1 MTAGLK
7 QLDHSDLN
15 LLSGTANPMD
25 LDQPQSKS
33 GTPFALDILSL
44 TNEARNAYGLRRQEY
59 GRYRHHCTQRL
70 HRIRKTLGFTHG
82 KDKSYVARPIS
93 AENVT
98 DEKFLHLLLF
108 QAERAW
114 GYAMEIKALSVAL
127 DDTRKQSHYM
137 NRLKKAAKTAQQ
149 LEDICSTKTGLVD
162 VRTTLDAQAYAAL
175 MSGYVLFEA
184 QQWQGAL
191 EKFSAARAIYDKL
204 SLAGTSH
211 QEALCHAAMDEVD
224 PNIKFCG
231 YRLRLAK
238 DGVVDVEELVKMS
251 AANKGSGSDVLMRE
265 IEHLIDQTRKARAQ
279 DLESISWRSK
289 TLPLRNSKLAKAI
302 LAAQETASE
311 LNHTEGESK
320 EAQLELFDKVL
331 QAYAEA
337 EKHVKKALKEDAIA
351 AAKVK
356 SSKSEQ
362 NTAELNMI
370 ADFISYSSLRHAI
383 DRNLLLAKDIC
394 NKLEGD
400 EATDRNE
407 DVQYQNLVKAYDN
420 VVQNLAAIQDLPA
433 VAADMTLSAEV
444 ENKLW
449 YYKGWRCF
457 FTATAY
463 SKLSRHVEAIA
474 LFDRAQSY
482 STQIR
487 GGLGRSSGVSDEQ
500 DSFSVTEQELKDME
514 SKIRGRKCQVHAA
527 WYLENGQD
535 GDSLEDKLSSM
546 NLDEKSLDEPALIQ
560 RLDTYP
566 TSITSKANPTV
577 PHLVDFPP
585 SLQAIPAKP
594 LFFDIAFNHMDY
606 DHDALAAKAGHPRS
620 QQSESSGGWFGSIW
634 GRK

>member
-1 MTAGLK
+1 M
-7 QLDHSDLN
+7 QV
-15 LLSGTANPMD
+15 
-25 LDQPQSKS
+25 DQPNATK
-33 GTPFALDILSL
+33 GAPYTLDILSL
-44 TNEARNAYGLRRQEY
+44 TSEARNSYGLRRQEY

-82 KDKSYVARPIS
+82 KDKSFASRPIT
-93 AENVT
+93 AETVT
-98 DEKFLHLLLF
+98 DEKYLHLMLF

-127 DDTRKQSHYM
+127 DDTRKQQHYM
-137 NRLKKAAKTAQQ
+137 NRLKKAAKTASE
-149 LEDICSTKTGLVD
+149 LEALCSTKAGKVD
-162 VRTTLDAQAYAAL
+162 VRSALDAQAYSAL

-211 QEALCHAAMDEVD
+211 QEALCHAAMDEID
-224 PNIKFCG
+224 PNIRFCG

-238 DGVVDVEELVKMS
+238 DGVVNVEELVKMS

-265 IEHLIDQTRKARAQ
+265 IENLIAQTRQEKAQ
-279 DLESISWRSK
+279 DLESIHWRSK
-289 TLPLRNSKLAKAI
+289 VLPLKNPKLATAI
-302 LAAQETASE
+302 LAAQETAGE
-311 LNHTEGESK
+311 LNNLQGATS
-320 EAQLELFDKVL
+320 EAKMEHFDKVL

-351 AAKVK
+351 SAKVK

-362 NTAELNMI
+362 NTADLNMI
-370 ADFISYSSLRHAI
+370 ATYISYSILRNAI
-383 DRNLLLAKDIC
+383 DRNLLLAKDVY

-400 EATDRNE
+400 EATTDRNE
-407 DVQYQNLVKAYDN
+407 DVHYQNLVKAYDN
-420 VVQNLAAIQDLPA
+420 VVQNLTAIQEIPG
-433 VAADMTLSAEV
+433 VAADTLLASEV
-444 ENKLW
+444 GNKLV
-449 YYKGWRCF
+449 YYKAWRCF

-482 STQIR
+482 ATQIR
-487 GGLGRSSGVSDEQ
+487 SGLGRASSHGSGNDA
-500 DSFSVTEQELKDME
+500 DSFNVTEKDLQEIE

-527 WYLENGQD
+527 WYLENGKE
-535 GDSLEDKLSSM
+535 GGEGIEDKLSSM
-546 NLDEKSLDEPALIQ
+546 SLDEKSLDEPALIK
-560 RLDTYP
+560 RLDSYP

-585 SLQAIPAKP
+585 ALQPIPAKP

-606 DHDALAAKAGHPRS
+606 NHDALAERAGRPKAAQG
-620 QQSESSGGWFGSIW
+620 SETSGGGWFGSIW

>member
-1 MTAGLK
+1 ME
-7 QLDHSDLN
+7 
-15 LLSGTANPMD
+15 
-25 LDQPQSKS
+25 LDQPASK
-33 GTPFALDILSL
+33 GPFALDILSL

-70 HRIRKTLGFTHG
+70 HRIRKALGFTHG
-82 KDKSYVARPIS
+82 KDKSFIARPIT
-93 AENVT
+93 ADTIT
-98 DEKFLHLLLF
+98 DEKYLHLLLF

-137 NRLKKAAKTAQQ
+137 NRLKKAAKTAEH
-149 LEDICSTKTGLVD
+149 LENLCSTKFGKVD
-162 VRTTLDAQAYAAL
+162 VRSALDAQAYAAL
-175 MSGYVLFEA
+175 MSAYVLFEA

-211 QEALCHAAMDEVD
+211 QEALCHAAMDEID
-224 PNIKFCG
+224 PNIRFCG

-238 DGVVDVEELVKMS
+238 DGVVNVEELVKMS

-265 IEHLIDQTRKARAQ
+265 IENLISQTRQERAQ
-279 DLESISWRSK
+279 EVESIHWRSQ
-289 TLPLRNSKLAKAI
+289 TLPLKNAKLATAI
-302 LAAQETASE
+302 LAAQETAAENNGLEASTSE
-311 LNHTEGESK
+311 ARMEH
-320 EAQLELFDKVL
+320 FDKVL
-331 QAYAEA
+331 QAFTEA

-362 NTAELNMI
+362 NTADLNMI
-370 ADFISYSSLRHAI
+370 ATFISYSYLRHAI
-383 DRNLLLAKDIC
+383 DRNLLLARDIYD
-394 NKLEGD
+394 KLEGD
-400 EATDRNE
+400 QATTDRNE

-420 VVQNLAAIQDLPA
+420 VVQNLAAIQELPG
-433 VAADMTLSAEV
+433 VAADVKLSAEV
-444 ENKLW
+444 ENKVL

-474 LFDRAQSY
+474 LFDRAQAY
-482 STQIR
+482 ATQIR
-487 GGLGRSSGVSDEQ
+487 SGLGRSTGSESDV
-500 DSFSVTEQELKDME
+500 DSFNVTEKELQEME
-514 SKIRGRKCQVHAA
+514 GKIRGRKCQVHAA
-527 WYLENGQD
+527 WYLENGE
-535 GDSLEDKLSSM
+535 DSIEEKITSM
-546 NLDEKSLDEPALIQ
+546 SLDEKSLDEPALIK

-585 SLQAIPAKP
+585 ALQPIPAKP

-606 DHDALAAKAGHPRS
+606 NHDALAERS
-620 QQSESSGGWFGSIW
+620 GRPKQQNESAAGGWFGSIW

>member
-1 MTAGLK
+1 
-7 QLDHSDLN
+7 
-15 LLSGTANPMD
+15 MD
-25 LDQPQSKS
+25 LDLPASATTK
-33 GTPFALDILSL
+33 PYVLDILSL

-82 KDKSYVARPIS
+82 KDKAFVARPIT
-93 AENVT
+93 AETVT
-98 DEKFLHLLLF
+98 DEKYLHLLLF

-114 GYAMEIKALSVAL
+114 GYAMEIKAISVSL

-137 NRLKKAAKTAQQ
+137 ARLKKAAKIAQQ
-149 LEDICSTKTGLVD
+149 LESICSVKSGKVD
-162 VRTTLDAQAYAAL
+162 VRTALDAQAYSAV

-211 QEALCHAAMDEVD
+211 QEALCHAAMDEID

-251 AANKGSGSDVLMRE
+251 AANKGLGSDVLMRE
-265 IEHLIDQTRKARAQ
+265 IENLIAQTRQAKAQ

-289 TLPLRNSKLAKAI
+289 TLPLRNAKLATAI
-302 LAAQETASE
+302 LSAQEIAAEMKSQEGST
-311 LNHTEGESK
+311 TEAK
-320 EAQLELFDKVL
+320 LEQFDKVL
-331 QAYAEA
+331 QSYAEA
-337 EKHVKKALKEDAIA
+337 EKCVKSALKEDAIA

-370 ADFISYSSLRHAI
+370 ATFISYSGLRHAI
-383 DRNLLLAKDIC
+383 DRDLLLTEEIY
-394 NKLEGD
+394 NKLEGV
-400 EATDRNE
+400 EATADRSE

-420 VVQNLAAIQDLPA
+420 VVQNLTAIQELPGV
-433 VAADMTLSAEV
+433 VADVKLSAEV
-444 ENKLW
+444 DNKLL
-449 YYKGWRCF
+449 YYKGWRCY

-474 LFDRAQSY
+474 LFDRAQAYAS
-482 STQIR
+482 QIR
-487 GGLGRSSGVSDEQ
+487 SGISRSGSSSPES
-500 DSFSVTEQELKDME
+500 DSFDVPETELRELE
-514 SKIRGRKCQVHAA
+514 SRIRGRKCQVHAA

-535 GDSLEDKLSSM
+535 GDNIESKLSSM
-546 NLDEKSLDEPALIQ
+546 SLDEDKADEVALIE

-566 TSITSKANPTV
+566 SSMPSKAHAVV
-577 PHLVDFPP
+577 PHLVEFPP
-585 SLQAIPAKP
+585 NLQAIPAKP
-594 LFFDIAFNHMDY
+594 LFFDIAFNHMNY
-606 DHDALAAKAGHPRS
+606 QHDALAERAGRARAS
-620 QQSESSGGWFGSIW
+620 QQGESAGGWFGSIW

>member
-1 MTAGLK
+1 MEV
-7 QLDHSDLN
+7 
-15 LLSGTANPMD
+15 
-25 LDQPQSKS
+25 DQPKAQ
-33 GTPFALDILSL
+33 FQLDILSL

-82 KDKSYVARPIS
+82 KDKTFISRPIT
-93 AENVT
+93 AETVT
-98 DEKFLHLLLF
+98 DEKYLHLVLF

-127 DDTRKQSHYM
+127 DDTRKQTHYM
-137 NRLKKAAKTAQQ
+137 ARLKKAAKLAQS
-149 LEDICSTKTGLVD
+149 LEDLCSSKAGKVD
-162 VRTTLDAQAYAAL
+162 VRSTLDAQAYSAL
-175 MSGYVLFEA
+175 MSAYVSFEA
-184 QQWQGAL
+184 QEWQKAL

-204 SLAGTSH
+204 SLAGSSH
-211 QEALCHAAMDEVD
+211 QEALCHAALDEVD
-224 PNIKFCG
+224 PNIRFCG

-238 DGVVDVEELVKMS
+238 DGVINVEELVKMS
-251 AANKGSGSDVLMRE
+251 DANKGSGSDVLMRE
-265 IEHLIDQTRKARAQ
+265 IENLIAQTRKEKAQ
-279 DLESISWRSK
+279 DLQSLNWRSK
-289 TLPLRNSKLAKAI
+289 TLPLKNAKLATAI
-302 LAAQETASE
+302 LAAQETASQ
-311 LNHTEGESK
+311 LASAQGSTESK
-320 EAQLELFDKVL
+320 QEQFDKVL

-337 EKHVKKALKEDAIA
+337 DKQVKKALKEDAAA

-362 NTAELNMI
+362 NTAELNMV
-370 ADFISYSSLRHAI
+370 ATYISFSTLKHSI
-383 DRNLLLAKDIC
+383 DRNLVLAKDIY

-400 EATDRNE
+400 EATTDKNE

-420 VVQNLAAIQDLPA
+420 IVQNLAAIQELPG
-433 VAADMTLSAEV
+433 VAADMKLTSEV
-444 ENKLW
+444 ENKLTF
-449 YYKGWRCF
+449 YKGWRCF

-474 LFDRAQSY
+474 LFDRAQAY
-482 STQIR
+482 ATQIR
-487 GGLGRSSGVSDEQ
+487 SNLGRSSKPEA
-500 DSFSVTEQELKDME
+500 DSIDVTEQELADLE

-527 WYLENGQD
+527 WYLEAGHGENI
-535 GDSLEDKLSSM
+535 EDKLSSM
-546 NLDEKSLDEPALIQ
+546 SLDEKSLDEPALIK

-585 SLQAIPAKP
+585 ALQAIPAKP

-606 DHDALAAKAGHPRS
+606 NHDTIAERSGRPKAQNEG
-620 QQSESSGGWFGSIW
+620 SSGGWFGSIW

>member
-1 MTAGLK
+1 MEVDQAPTAK
-7 QLDHSDLN
+7 
-15 LLSGTANPMD
+15 AAA
-25 LDQPQSKS
+25 
-33 GTPFALDILSL
+33 PFVLDILSL

-82 KDKSYVARPIS
+82 KDKSFIARPIT
-93 AENVT
+93 ADTVT
-98 DEKFLHLLLF
+98 DEKYLHLLLF

-114 GYAMEIKALSVAL
+114 GYAMEIKSLSVAL
-127 DDTRKQSHYM
+127 DDTRKQSHYLS
-137 NRLKKAAKTAQQ
+137 RLKKAAKFAQQ
-149 LEDICSTKTGLVD
+149 LESICSANTGKVD
-162 VRTTLDAQAYAAL
+162 VRTALDAQAYAAL

-204 SLAGTSH
+204 SLAGTPH
-211 QEALCHAAMDEVD
+211 QEALCHATMDEID
-224 PNIKFCG
+224 PNIRFCG

-238 DGVVDVEELVKMS
+238 DGVVNVEELVQMS

-265 IEHLIDQTRKARAQ
+265 IENLITQTQQAKAQ
-279 DLESISWRSK
+279 DLESISWRSR
-289 TLPLRNSKLAKAI
+289 TLPLRNAKLATAI
-302 LAAQETASE
+302 LAAQETASR
-311 LNHTEGESK
+311 LKNTDGASTEAK
-320 EAQLELFDKVL
+320 LEQFDKVL

-337 EKHVKKALKEDAIA
+337 EKCAAKALKEDAIA

-362 NTAELNMI
+362 NTADLNTI
-370 ADFISYSSLRHAI
+370 ATFISYSYLRHAI
-383 DRNLLLAKDIC
+383 DRNLILTRDIY
-394 NKLEGD
+394 NKLEGN
-400 EATDRNE
+400 EAATDRNE

-420 VVQNLAAIQDLPA
+420 VVQNLIAIQELPG
-433 VAADMTLSAEV
+433 VVADMTLSAEV
-444 ENKLW
+444 ENKLL

-463 SKLSRHVEAIA
+463 SKLSRYVEAIA

-482 STQIR
+482 ATQIR
-487 GGLGRSSGVSDEQ
+487 SGLNRTGVSGSEGDLFNVFE
-500 DSFSVTEQELKDME
+500 TELQEME

-527 WYLENGQD
+527 WYLENGE
-535 GDSLEDKLSSM
+535 DSESLDNKLSSM
-546 NLDEKSLDEPALIQ
+546 SLDEKSLDEPALIK

-566 TSITSKANPTV
+566 ASITSKVNPTV

-585 SLQAIPAKP
+585 TLQAIPAKP
-594 LFFDIAFNHMDY
+594 LFFDIAFNHINY
-606 DHDALAAKAGHPRS
+606 NHSALAERAGHPKAA
-620 QQSESSGGWFGSIW
+620 QQGESSGGWFGSIW

>member
-1 MTAGLK
+1 MEVDQSPANTA
-7 QLDHSDLN
+7 
-15 LLSGTANPMD
+15 
-25 LDQPQSKS
+25 KS
-33 GTPFALDILSL
+33 GAPFTLDILSL

-59 GRYRHHCTQRL
+59 SRYRHHCTQRL
-70 HRIRKTLGFTHG
+70 HRIRRHLGFTHG
-82 KDKSYVARPIS
+82 KDKTYVERPITV
-93 AENVT
+93 ENVT

-114 GYAMEIKALSVAL
+114 GYAMEIKALSVSL

-137 NRLKKAAKTAQQ
+137 NRLKKASKTAQQ
-149 LEDICSTKTGLVD
+149 LEDICSAKNGKVD

-204 SLAGTSH
+204 TLAGTPH
-211 QEALCHAAMDEVD
+211 QEALCHAAMDEID
-224 PNIKFCG
+224 PNIRFCG

-238 DGVVDVEELVKMS
+238 DGVVNVEELVKMS

-265 IEHLIDQTRKARAQ
+265 IENLIAKTRQAKAQ

-289 TLPLRNSKLAKAI
+289 TLPLRNAKLATAI
-302 LAAQETASE
+302 LAAQETAAE
-311 LNHTEGESK
+311 LEALEKATTEVK
-320 EAQLELFDKVL
+320 LEQFDKVL

-337 EKHVKKALKEDAIA
+337 DKYVKKALKEDAIA

-370 ADFISYSSLRHAI
+370 ATYVGYSSLRHAI
-383 DRNLLLAKDIC
+383 DRNLILAKDIY

-400 EATDRNE
+400 ESTTDRNE

-420 VVQNLAAIQDLPA
+420 VVQNLTTIQELPGV
-433 VAADMTLSAEV
+433 VADTQLSAEV
-444 ENKLW
+444 ESKLL
-449 YYKGWRCF
+449 YYKAWRCF

-474 LFDRAQSY
+474 LFDRAQAY
-482 STQIR
+482 ATQIR
-487 GGLGRSSGVSDEQ
+487 SGLGRASKSGSEP
-500 DSFSVTEQELKDME
+500 DSFNVTDKELQDIE
-514 SKIRGRKCQVHAA
+514 SRIRGRKCQVHAA

-535 GDSLEDKLSSM
+535 GDNIENKLSSM
-546 NLDEKSLDEPALIQ
+546 SLDEKTLDEPALIK

-585 SLQAIPAKP
+585 AFQAIPAKP

-606 DHDALAAKAGHPRS
+606 DHNALAERAGHPKV
-620 QQSESSGGWFGSIW
+620 QQSESGGWFGSIW

>member
-1 MTAGLK
+1 ME
-7 QLDHSDLN
+7 
-15 LLSGTANPMD
+15 
-25 LDQPQSKS
+25 LDQPASS
-33 GTPFALDILSL
+33 GPFALDILSL

-70 HRIRKTLGFTHG
+70 HRIRKALGFTHG
-82 KDKSYVARPIS
+82 RDKSFIARPIT
-93 AENVT
+93 AETIT
-98 DEKFLHLLLF
+98 DEKYIPVCHRTLLK
-108 QAERAW
+108 AERAW

-137 NRLKKAAKTAQQ
+137 NRLKKAAKTAEQ
-149 LEDICSTKTGLVD
+149 LENLCSTKFGKVD
-162 VRTTLDAQAYAAL
+162 VRSALDAQAYAAL
-175 MSGYVLFEA
+175 MSAYVLFEA

-211 QEALCHAAMDEVD
+211 QEALCHAAMDEID
-224 PNIKFCG
+224 PNIRFCG

-238 DGVVDVEELVKMS
+238 DGVVNVEELVKMS

-265 IEHLIDQTRKARAQ
+265 IEHLISQTRQERAQ
-279 DLESISWRSK
+279 AVESIHWRSK
-289 TLPLRNSKLAKAI
+289 TLSLKNAKLATAI
-302 LAAQETASE
+302 LAAQETAAEINSLEASTSE
-311 LNHTEGESK
+311 TRMEH
-320 EAQLELFDKVL
+320 FDKVL
-331 QAYAEA
+331 QAYTEA

-362 NTAELNMI
+362 NTADLNMI
-370 ADFISYSSLRHAI
+370 ATFISYSYLRHAI
-383 DRNLLLAKDIC
+383 DRNLLLARDIYD
-394 NKLEGD
+394 KLEGD
-400 EATDRNE
+400 QATTDRNE

-420 VVQNLAAIQDLPA
+420 VVQNLAAIQELPG
-433 VAADMTLSAEV
+433 VTADVKLSAEV
-444 ENKLW
+444 ENKVL

-474 LFDRAQSY
+474 LFDRAQAY
-482 STQIR
+482 ATQIR
-487 GGLGRSSGVSDEQ
+487 SGLGRSTGPEGDV
-500 DSFSVTEQELKDME
+500 DSFNVTEKELQEME

-527 WYLENGQD
+527 WYLENGE
-535 GDSLEDKLSSM
+535 DSIEERITAMS
-546 NLDEKSLDEPALIQ
+546 LDEKSLDEPALIK

-585 SLQAIPAKP
+585 ALQPIPAKP

-606 DHDALAAKAGHPRS
+606 NHDALAERS
-620 QQSESSGGWFGSIW
+620 GRPKQTNESAAGGWFGSIW

>member
-1 MTAGLK
+1 MVV
-7 QLDHSDLN
+7 
-15 LLSGTANPMD
+15 
-25 LDQPQSKS
+25 DQPNA
-33 GTPFALDILSL
+33 FVLDILSL

-82 KDKSYVARPIS
+82 KDKSFIARPIT
-93 AENVT
+93 AETVN
-98 DEKFLHLLLF
+98 DEKYLHLLLF

-127 DDTRKQSHYM
+127 DDTRKQSHYVG
-137 NRLKKAAKTAQQ
+137 RLKKAAKIAQQ
-149 LEDICSTKTGLVD
+149 LETICSASTGKVD
-162 VRTTLDAQAYAAL
+162 VRTALDAQAYSAL
-175 MSGYVLFEA
+175 MCGYVLFEA

-204 SLAGTSH
+204 SLAGTPH
-211 QEALCHAAMDEVD
+211 QEALCHAAMDEID

-265 IEHLIDQTRKARAQ
+265 IEHLIARTRQAKAQ
-279 DLESISWRSK
+279 DLESLNWRSR
-289 TLPLRNSKLAKAI
+289 TLPLRNAKLATAI
-302 LAAQETASE
+302 LAAQETAAE
-311 LNHTEGESK
+311 LKNMTGANTEVK
-320 EAQLELFDKVL
+320 LEQFDRVL

-337 EKHVKKALKEDAIA
+337 EKCVAKALKEDAIA

-370 ADFISYSSLRHAI
+370 ATFISYSCLRHAI
-383 DRNLLLAKDIC
+383 DRNLLLAQDIY
-394 NKLEGD
+394 NRLEGD
-400 EATDRNE
+400 AAATDRNE
-407 DVQYQNLVKAYDN
+407 DLQYQNLVKAYDN
-420 VVQNLAAIQDLPA
+420 VVQNLTAIQELPG
-433 VAADMTLSAEV
+433 VAADMKLSAEV
-444 ENKLW
+444 DNKLL

-474 LFDRAQSY
+474 LFDRAQAY
-482 STQIR
+482 ATQIR
-487 GGLGRSSGVSDEQ
+487 SGLGKIGNGGSDP
-500 DSFSVTEQELKDME
+500 DSFNVAETELQEIE

-527 WYLENGQD
+527 WYLENGQE
-535 GDSLEDKLSSM
+535 SHSIEDQLSSM
-546 NLDEKSLDEPALIQ
+546 SLDERSLDEPALIK

-566 TSITSKANPTV
+566 TSITSKTNPTV

-585 SLQAIPAKP
+585 ALQAIPAKP

-606 DHDALAAKAGHPRS
+606 NHNVLAERAGHPKAS
-620 QQSESSGGWFGSIW
+620 QQNESSGGWFGSIW

>member
-1 MTAGLK
+1 M
-7 QLDHSDLN
+7 QV
-15 LLSGTANPMD
+15 
-25 LDQPQSKS
+25 DQSSATKGAPY
-33 GTPFALDILSL
+33 TLDILSL
-44 TNEARNAYGLRRQEY
+44 TSEARNSYGLRRQEY

-82 KDKSYVARPIS
+82 KDKSFASRPIT
-93 AENVT
+93 AETIT
-98 DEKFLHLLLF
+98 DEKYLHLMLF

-127 DDTRKQSHYM
+127 DDTRKQQHYM
-137 NRLKKAAKTAQQ
+137 NRLKKAAKTAGE
-149 LEDICSTKTGLVD
+149 LEALCSTKAGKVD
-162 VRTTLDAQAYAAL
+162 VRSTLDAQAYSAL

-211 QEALCHAAMDEVD
+211 QEALCHAAMDEID
-224 PNIKFCG
+224 PNIRFCG

-238 DGVVDVEELVKMS
+238 D
-251 AANKGSGSDVLMRE
+251 DVLMRE
-265 IEHLIDQTRKARAQ
+265 IEHLIAQTRQEKAQ
-279 DLESISWRSK
+279 DLESIQWRSK
-289 TLPLRNSKLAKAI
+289 VLPLKNPKLATAI
-302 LAAQETASE
+302 LAAQETAAE
-311 LNHTEGESK
+311 LNNLQGAAS
-320 EAQLELFDKVL
+320 EAKLEQFDKVL
-331 QAYAEA
+331 QAYAEV
-337 EKHVKKALKEDAIA
+337 EKHVKKALKEDAVA

-362 NTAELNMI
+362 NTADLNMI
-370 ADFISYSSLRHAI
+370 ATYISYSSLRTAI
-383 DRNLLLAKDIC
+383 DRNLLLAKDIY

-400 EATDRNE
+400 EATTDRNE
-407 DVQYQNLVKAYDN
+407 DVHYQNLVKAYDN
-420 VVQNLAAIQDLPA
+420 VVQNLTAIQELPG
-433 VAADMTLSAEV
+433 VAADTILASEV
-444 ENKLW
+444 ESKLL
-449 YYKGWRCF
+449 YYKAWRCF

-482 STQIR
+482 ATQIR
-487 GGLGRSSGVSDEQ
+487 SGLGRSSASSHGASA
-500 DSFSVTEQELKDME
+500 DSFSVTENELQEIE

-527 WYLENGQD
+527 WYLENGQESGD
-535 GDSLEDKLSSM
+535 GIEDKLLSM
-546 NLDEKSLDEPALIQ
+546 SLDEKSLDEPALIK
-560 RLDTYP
+560 RLDSYP

-585 SLQAIPAKP
+585 ALQPIPAKP

-606 DHDALAAKAGHPRS
+606 NHDALAARAGRPKAA
-620 QQSESSGGWFGSIW
+620 QSESSGGGWFGSIW

>member
-1 MTAGLK
+1 MEV
-7 QLDHSDLN
+7 
-15 LLSGTANPMD
+15 
-25 LDQPQSKS
+25 DQPKAQ
-33 GTPFALDILSL
+33 FQLDILSL

-82 KDKSYVARPIS
+82 KDKTFISRPIT
-93 AENVT
+93 AETVT
-98 DEKFLHLLLF
+98 DEKYLHLVLF

-127 DDTRKQSHYM
+127 DDTRKQTHYM
-137 NRLKKAAKTAQQ
+137 ARLKKAAKLAQS
-149 LEDICSTKTGLVD
+149 LEDLCSSKAGKVD
-162 VRTTLDAQAYAAL
+162 VRSTLDAQAYSAL
-175 MSGYVLFEA
+175 MSAYVSFEA
-184 QQWQGAL
+184 QEWQKAL

-211 QEALCHAAMDEVD
+211 QEALCHAALDEVD
-224 PNIKFCG
+224 PNIRFCG

-238 DGVVDVEELVKMS
+238 DGVINVEELVKMS
-251 AANKGSGSDVLMRE
+251 DANKGSGSDVLMRE
-265 IEHLIDQTRKARAQ
+265 IENLIAQTRKEKAQ
-279 DLESISWRSK
+279 DLQSLNWRSK
-289 TLPLRNSKLAKAI
+289 TLPLKNAKLATAI
-302 LAAQETASE
+302 LAAQETASQ
-311 LNHTEGESK
+311 LASAQGSTESK
-320 EAQLELFDKVL
+320 QELFDKVL

-337 EKHVKKALKEDAIA
+337 DKQVKKALKEDAAA

-362 NTAELNMI
+362 NTAELNMV
-370 ADFISYSSLRHAI
+370 ATYISFSTLKHSI
-383 DRNLLLAKDIC
+383 DRNLVLAKDIY

-400 EATDRNE
+400 EATTDKNE

-420 VVQNLAAIQDLPA
+420 IVQNLAAIQELPG
-433 VAADMTLSAEV
+433 VAADMKLLSEV
-444 ENKLW
+444 ENKLTF
-449 YYKGWRCF
+449 YKGWRCF

-474 LFDRAQSY
+474 LFDRAQAY
-482 STQIR
+482 ATQIR
-487 GGLGRSSGVSDEQ
+487 SNLGRSSKPEA
-500 DSFSVTEQELKDME
+500 DSIDVTEQELADLE

-527 WYLENGQD
+527 WYLEAGHGENI
-535 GDSLEDKLSSM
+535 EDKLSSM
-546 NLDEKSLDEPALIQ
+546 SLDEKSLDEPALIK

-585 SLQAIPAKP
+585 ALQAIPAKP

-606 DHDALAAKAGHPRS
+606 NHDAIAERSGRPKAQNEG
-620 QQSESSGGWFGSIW
+620 SSGGWFGSIW

>member
-1 MTAGLK
+1 M
-7 QLDHSDLN
+7 QV
-15 LLSGTANPMD
+15 
-25 LDQPQSKS
+25 DQPDATK
-33 GTPFALDILSL
+33 GAPFVLDILSL
-44 TNEARNAYGLRRQEY
+44 TSEARNSYGLRRQEY

-82 KDKSYVARPIS
+82 KDKSFASRPIT
-93 AENVT
+93 AETVN
-98 DEKFLHLLLF
+98 DEKYLHLLLF

-127 DDTRKQSHYM
+127 DDTRKQTHYM
-137 NRLKKAAKTAQQ
+137 NRLKKAAKTAGE
-149 LEDICSTKTGLVD
+149 LEVLCSTKFGKVD
-162 VRTTLDAQAYAAL
+162 VRSTLDAQAYSAL

-211 QEALCHAAMDEVD
+211 QEALCHAAMDEID
-224 PNIKFCG
+224 PNIRFCG

-238 DGVVDVEELVKMS
+238 DGVVNVEELVKMS

-265 IEHLIDQTRKARAQ
+265 IESLIAQTRQEKAQ
-279 DLESISWRSK
+279 DLESIHWRSK
-289 TLPLRNSKLAKAI
+289 VLPLKNPKLATAI
-302 LAAQETASE
+302 LAAQETAAELDNNLKGATSE
-311 LNHTEGESK
+311 VK
-320 EAQLELFDKVL
+320 LEHFDKVL

-362 NTAELNMI
+362 NTADLNMI
-370 ADFISYSSLRHAI
+370 VTYISYSSLRHVI
-383 DRNLLLAKDIC
+383 DRDLLLVNDVY
-394 NKLEGD
+394 NKLEGNQ
-400 EATDRNE
+400 ATTDRNE
-407 DVQYQNLVKAYDN
+407 DVHYQNLVKAYDN
-420 VVQNLAAIQDLPA
+420 VVQSLTAIQELPG
-433 VAADMTLSAEV
+433 VAADVRLSAEV
-444 ENKLW
+444 DNKLL

-463 SKLSRHVEAIA
+463 SKLSRHMEAIA
-474 LFDRAQSY
+474 LFDRAQLY
-482 STQIR
+482 ATQIR
-487 GGLGRSSGVSDEQ
+487 SALGRASSSNGDDA
-500 DSFSVTEQELKDME
+500 DSFNVTEQELQEIE

-527 WYLENGQD
+527 WYLENGQES
-535 GDSLEDKLSSM
+535 GEGIEDKLLSM
-546 NLDEKSLDEPALIQ
+546 SLDEKSLDEPALIK
-560 RLDTYP
+560 RLDSYP

-585 SLQAIPAKP
+585 ALQPIPAKP
-594 LFFDIAFNHMDY
+594 LFFDIAFNHMEY
-606 DHDALAAKAGHPRS
+606 DLDSLAERAGRPKAA
-620 QQSESSGGWFGSIW
+620 QSESSGGGWFGSIW

>member
-1 MTAGLK
+1 MEV
-7 QLDHSDLN
+7 
-15 LLSGTANPMD
+15 
-25 LDQPQSKS
+25 DQPKAQ
-33 GTPFALDILSL
+33 FQLDILSL

-82 KDKSYVARPIS
+82 KDKTFISRPIT
-93 AENVT
+93 AETVT
-98 DEKFLHLLLF
+98 DEKYLHLVLF

-127 DDTRKQSHYM
+127 DDTRKQTHYM
-137 NRLKKAAKTAQQ
+137 ARLKKAAKLAQS
-149 LEDICSTKTGLVD
+149 LEDLCSSKAGKVD
-162 VRTTLDAQAYAAL
+162 VRSTLDAQAYSAL
-175 MSGYVLFEA
+175 IPDNDNHWTRSSNSSYRLLS
-184 QQWQGAL
+184 QN
-191 EKFSAARAIYDKL
+191 SAIYDKL

-211 QEALCHAAMDEVD
+211 QEALCHAALDEVD
-224 PNIKFCG
+224 PNIRFCG

-238 DGVVDVEELVKMS
+238 DGVINVEELVKMS
-251 AANKGSGSDVLMRE
+251 DANKGSGSDVLMRE
-265 IEHLIDQTRKARAQ
+265 IENLIAQTRKEKAQ
-279 DLESISWRSK
+279 DLQSLNWRSK
-289 TLPLRNSKLAKAI
+289 TLPLKNAKLATAI
-302 LAAQETASE
+302 LAAQETASQ
-311 LNHTEGESK
+311 LASAQGSTESK
-320 EAQLELFDKVL
+320 QELFDKVL

-337 EKHVKKALKEDAIA
+337 DKQVKKALKEDAAA

-362 NTAELNMI
+362 NTAELNMV
-370 ADFISYSSLRHAI
+370 ATYISFSTLKHSI
-383 DRNLLLAKDIC
+383 DRNLVLAKDIY

-400 EATDRNE
+400 EATTDKNE

-420 VVQNLAAIQDLPA
+420 IVQNLAAIQELPG
-433 VAADMTLSAEV
+433 VAADMKLLSEV
-444 ENKLW
+444 ENKLTF
-449 YYKGWRCF
+449 YKGWRCF

-474 LFDRAQSY
+474 LFDRAQAY
-482 STQIR
+482 ATQIR
-487 GGLGRSSGVSDEQ
+487 SNLGRSSKPEA
-500 DSFSVTEQELKDME
+500 DSIDVTEQELADLE

-527 WYLENGQD
+527 WYLEAGHGENI
-535 GDSLEDKLSSM
+535 EDKLSSM
-546 NLDEKSLDEPALIQ
+546 SLDEKSLDEPALIK

-585 SLQAIPAKP
+585 ALQAIPAKP

-606 DHDALAAKAGHPRS
+606 NHDAIAERSGRPKAQNEG
-620 QQSESSGGWFGSIW
+620 SSGGWFGSIW

>member
-1 MTAGLK
+1 MEIDRPAKG
-7 QLDHSDLN
+7 
-15 LLSGTANPMD
+15 
-25 LDQPQSKS
+25 
-33 GTPFALDILSL
+33 PFTLDILSL

-70 HRIRKTLGFTHG
+70 HRIRKALGFTHG
-82 KDKSYVARPIS
+82 KDKSFIARPIT
-93 AENVT
+93 AETVK
-98 DEKFLHLLLF
+98 DEKYLHLLLF

-137 NRLKKAAKTAQQ
+137 NRLKKAAKTAEQ
-149 LEDICSTKTGLVD
+149 LETLCSTKYGKVD
-162 VRTTLDAQAYAAL
+162 VRSALDAQAYAAL
-175 MSGYVLFEA
+175 MAAYVLFEA

-211 QEALCHAAMDEVD
+211 QEALCHAAMDEID
-224 PNIKFCG
+224 PNIRFCG

-238 DGVVDVEELVKMS
+238 DGVVNVEELVKMS

-265 IEHLIDQTRKARAQ
+265 IEHLISQTRQEKAQ
-279 DLESISWRSK
+279 DLESITWRSK
-289 TLPLRNSKLAKAI
+289 TLPLKNAKVATAI
-302 LAAQETASE
+302 LAAQETATESCNLEGLPSE
-311 LNHTEGESK
+311 AK
-320 EAQLELFDKVL
+320 LEHFDKVL

-362 NTAELNMI
+362 NTADLNMI
-370 ADFISYSSLRHAI
+370 ATYIGYSSLHHVI
-383 DRNLLLAKDIC
+383 DRNLLLAKDIY

-400 EATDRNE
+400 EATTDRNE

-420 VVQNLAAIQDLPA
+420 IVQNLTAIQELPG
-433 VAADMTLSAEV
+433 VAADVRLSAEV
-444 ENKLW
+444 ENKML

-463 SKLSRHVEAIA
+463 SKLSRHIEAIA

-482 STQIR
+482 ATQIR
-487 GGLGRSSGVSDEQ
+487 SGLGRSADSESEP
-500 DSFSVTEQELKDME
+500 DSFNVSEKELQDIE

-527 WYLENGQD
+527 WYLENGQE
-535 GDSLEDKLSSM
+535 SIEDKLTSM
-546 NLDEKSLDEPALIQ
+546 SLDEKTLDEPALIK

-566 TSITSKANPTV
+566 TSLTSKANPTV

-585 SLQAIPAKP
+585 TLQPIPAKP
-594 LFFDIAFNHMDY
+594 LFFDIAFNYMNYNQDV
-606 DHDALAAKAGHPRS
+606 LAERS
-620 QQSESSGGWFGSIW
+620 GRPKQQNESSAGGWFGSIW

>member
-1 MTAGLK
+1 ME
-7 QLDHSDLN
+7 
-15 LLSGTANPMD
+15 
-25 LDQPQSKS
+25 LDQPAVASK
-33 GTPFALDILSL
+33 GPFALDILSL

-70 HRIRKTLGFTHG
+70 HRIRKALGFTHG
-82 KDKSYVARPIS
+82 KDKSFIARPIT
-93 AENVT
+93 AETIT
-98 DEKFLHLLLF
+98 DEKHLHLLLF

-137 NRLKKAAKTAQQ
+137 NRLKKAAKTAEH
-149 LEDICSTKTGLVD
+149 LESLCSTKFGKVD
-162 VRTTLDAQAYAAL
+162 VRSALDAQAYAAL
-175 MSGYVLFEA
+175 MSAYVQFEA

-211 QEALCHAAMDEVD
+211 QEALCHAAMDEID
-224 PNIKFCG
+224 PNIRFCG

-238 DGVVDVEELVKMS
+238 DGVVNVEELVKMS

-265 IEHLIDQTRKARAQ
+265 IENLISQTRQEKAQ
-279 DLESISWRSK
+279 DVESIHWRSK
-289 TLPLRNSKLAKAI
+289 TLRLKNAKLATAI
-302 LAAQETASE
+302 LAAQETAAEINNLEASTSE
-311 LNHTEGESK
+311 ARMEH
-320 EAQLELFDKVL
+320 FDKVL
-331 QAYAEA
+331 QAYTEA

-362 NTAELNMI
+362 NTADLNMI
-370 ADFISYSSLRHAI
+370 ATFISYSYLRHAI
-383 DRNLLLAKDIC
+383 DRNLLLARDIYD
-394 NKLEGD
+394 KLEGD
-400 EATDRNE
+400 QATTDRNE

-420 VVQNLAAIQDLPA
+420 VVQNLAAIQELPG
-433 VAADMTLSAEV
+433 VAADVKLSAEV
-444 ENKLW
+444 ENKVL

-474 LFDRAQSY
+474 LFDRAQAY
-482 STQIR
+482 ATQIR
-487 GGLGRSSGVSDEQ
+487 SGLGRSAGSESDV
-500 DSFSVTEQELKDME
+500 DSFNVTEKELQEME
-514 SKIRGRKCQVHAA
+514 AKIRGRKCQVHAA
-527 WYLENGQD
+527 WYLENGED
-535 GDSLEDKLSSM
+535 SIEERITAMSLE
-546 NLDEKSLDEPALIQ
+546 EKSLDEPALIK

-585 SLQAIPAKP
+585 ALQPIPAKP

-606 DHDALAAKAGHPRS
+606 NHDALAERS
-620 QQSESSGGWFGSIW
+620 GRPKQQNESAAGGWFGSIW